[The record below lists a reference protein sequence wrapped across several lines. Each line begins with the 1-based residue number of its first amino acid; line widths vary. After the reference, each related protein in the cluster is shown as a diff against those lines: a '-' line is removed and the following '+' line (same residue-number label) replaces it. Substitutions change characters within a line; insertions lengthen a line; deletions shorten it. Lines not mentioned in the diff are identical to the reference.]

1 MFKKAKL
8 TLSIFIMV
16 LMIFGIFSTVQ
27 AEEITMKIAM
37 GDSTHINVGDERLP
51 FITYAQLTAFGNA
64 VNELSNG
71 DITIDIYTSGA
82 LGSDREALEQLN
94 QQIIHGVS
102 TNEGVL
108 PNWYDPIQVLALP
121 YIFEDETVAWDV
133 LDGPFGEKMFD
144 DMAEKS
150 NYRVISVGSNG
161 GYRMFAN
168 NERPLEKPSDFEGL
182 KIRTQEIPAQM
193 ELVEGQ
199 GALPTS
205 VSWPEVYNAL
215 QTGVVDGAE
224 LPLVGAVAQSH
235 QEVIDYVTIDKHLY
249 SPMFLVINE
258 EWYRS
263 LSEEHQAAVKKA
275 GRIAGTTSRGF
286 SLYSASKVVEY
297 FKDEG
302 IEVSVLSNEQREALK
317 ENSYSKV
324 REWLVD
330 EVGESW
336 VSEFEEA
343 VENATK

>member
-1 MFKKAKL
+1 MFKKTKL
-8 TLSIFIMV
+8 TLSMMIIFFIIVGM
-16 LMIFGIFSTVQ
+16 FSAVQ
-27 AEEITMKIAM
+27 AQEIIMKLAM
-37 GDSTHINVGDERLP
+37 GDSSHINVGDERLP

-71 DITIDIYTSGA
+71 EIAVDIYTNGA

-94 QQIIHGVS
+94 QQIIHGVA

-108 PNWYDPIQVLALP
+108 PNWYNPIQVLALP
-121 YIFEDETVAWDV
+121 YIFEDETIAWDV
-133 LDGPFGEKMFD
+133 LDGPFGQKMFD

-168 NERPLEKPSDFEGL
+168 NERPLEEPADFEGL

-199 GALPTS
+199 GALATS

-249 SPMFLVINE
+249 SPMFIVINE

-263 LSEEHQAAVKKA
+263 LSEENQEAIRKA

-286 SLYSASKVVEY
+286 SLYSASKVVEF

-302 IEVSVLSNEQREALK
+302 IEVSVLSTEQREALK
-317 ENSYSKV
+317 DNSYSKV

-330 EVGESW
+330 EVGETW
-336 VSEFEEA
+336 VTDFEEA
-343 VENATK
+343 VEEATN